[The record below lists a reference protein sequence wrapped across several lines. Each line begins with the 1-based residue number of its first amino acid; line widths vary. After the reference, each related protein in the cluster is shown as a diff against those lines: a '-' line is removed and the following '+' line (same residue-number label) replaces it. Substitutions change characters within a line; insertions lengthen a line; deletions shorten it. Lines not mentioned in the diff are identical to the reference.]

1 MFQHILVPLD
11 GSRLAEA
18 ALPVA
23 ATLASKLGSSLT
35 LVHVIEKD
43 PPQQIHHERH
53 LTTVP
58 EAAAYLER
66 VARESLPG
74 QVKVQTHV
82 HTAAVTDVARSIVE
96 HTHEFAPDLI
106 VMCTHGRPGP
116 RELLFGSIAQDVV
129 AAGATPV
136 LLVQPEAPSPGE
148 NLLCSTILV
157 PLDTDPE
164 HSRALPIAAE
174 LARACGASLHLM
186 TVVPTTATLSGEQ
199 VATARMLPGAMRAAL
214 DLDQAAAESV
224 LLGHARSLEPT
235 SLTVTTEVARGDPA
249 TEIIRA
255 AERTQ
260 AGMIV
265 MAVHG
270 THGTRAFWAGS
281 VPPKVSSRTSVPVML
296 VPIHN

>member
-82 HTAAVTDVARSIVE
+82 HTAAVSDVARSIVE
-96 HTHEFAPDLI
+96 HTHEFQPDLI
-106 VMCTHGRPGP
+106 VMCPHGRPGP
-116 RELLFGSIAQDVV
+116 RDVLFGSIAQQVI
-129 AAGATPV
+129 ATGATPV
-136 LLVQPEAPSPGE
+136 LLVQPEAPTPGDD
-148 NLLCSTILV
+148 LLCSTILV

-164 HSRALPIAAE
+164 HARALPIAAE
-174 LARACGASLHLM
+174 LARPCGASLHLM
-186 TVVPTTATLSGEQ
+186 TVVPTTQTLAGHQ
-199 VATARMLPGAMRAAL
+199 AATARLLPGAMRAAL
-214 DLDQAAAESV
+214 DLDQAAAETY
-224 LLGHARSLEPT
+224 LEEQTKSLAPAT
-235 SLTVTTEVARGDPA
+235 IKVTVESARGDPA
-249 TEIIRA
+249 TEIVRA
-255 AERTQ
+255 AERAR
-260 AGMIV
+260 AGLIV

-270 THGTRAFWAGS
+270 TLGTQAFWARS
-281 VPPKVSSRTSVPVML
+281 VPPKVASRTSVPVML